1 MTMLQK
7 LKSPA
12 IWLKEKWA
20 SRKSAS
26 TPRNPLVS
34 IATIM
39 VVVLLVLGFGVGWYW
54 TSEPEV
60 LWVNDETPDGSKVIG
75 FSTTDTLIRV
85 AQTLLDKPGGYMTND
100 VLPPS
105 LFLDNIKNWEYGV
118 LVQVRDLARVMRND
132 YSRSQSQSRENP
144 NLAEAEPLFSFDND
158 SWLLPPTE
166 REYRQGIEH
175 LQQYRDTL
183 VDTQDQEAQFY
194 ARADNLREWLAV
206 VEKRL
211 GGLSQQLSASVGQ
224 TRVNTD
230 LAGERA
236 AESST
241 ASSND
246 IDVKTPWLEI
256 DDRFYEARGAAWA
269 LVHFLRAAEFDFRD
283 VLEDKNAV
291 VSLRQIIRELE
302 ASLSP
307 LRSPV
312 VLNGSGFS
320 IFANHSL
327 VMASYLSRANAAV
340 INLRE
345 LLDQG

>member
-1 MTMLQK
+1 MK
-7 LKSPA
+7 N
-12 IWLKEKWA
+12 WLKEKWA

-26 TPRNPLVS
+26 TTGPRNPLVS
-34 IATIM
+34 IAIIM
-39 VVVLLVLGFGVGWYW
+39 AAVLVVLGFGVGWYW
-54 TSEPEV
+54 SSEPDPM
-60 LWVNDETPDGSKVIG
+60 WVNEEAPDGRRVIG

-100 VLPPS
+100 VMPPS
-105 LFLDNIKNWEYGV
+105 LFLDNIKNWEYGA
-118 LVQVRDLARVMRND
+118 LVQIRDLARVLRND
-132 YSRSQSQSRENP
+132 YSRSQSQSMEDP
-144 NLAEAEPLFSFDND
+144 NLAEADPLFHFNSD

-166 REYRQGIEH
+166 REYRKAIEY
-175 LQQYRDTL
+175 LQEYQSSLLDTE
-183 VDTQDQEAQFY
+183 TQDAQFY
-194 ARADNLREWLAV
+194 ARADNLREWLAIL
-206 VEKRL
+206 EKRL
-211 GGLSQQLSASVGQ
+211 GGLSQQLTASVGQ
-224 TRVNTD
+224 TRVDTD
-230 LAGERA
+230 LAGDPEA
-236 AESST
+236 GMST
-241 ASSND
+241 PRSDD
-246 IDVKTPWLEI
+246 IAVKTPWLEL

-269 LVHFLRAAEFDFRD
+269 LLHFLRAAQFDFHE
-283 VLEDKNAV
+283 VLQDKNAV

-302 ASLSP
+302 SSLAP